1 MLLSPDPTIGAPDI
15 STDALF
21 WALRLETVQGDPY
34 FPKRPADPDALTAP
48 EKTVLLHLADHADN
62 VGECYPSVGFLSK
75 KTGIAESSVRKYL
88 RSLESRGLISTTE
101 RTATNGRRSSSLYH
115 LALPDL
121 QGPVRLVDMDIEPT
135 HREPVG
141 TPPLPTEARGGT
153 HRETVGDPPGG
164 GGSSITYQVNLSGEP
179 ISGNTGEKIGDLLEW
194 WESVLEELKRVAPR
208 PMFDSWLRELRA
220 QRIKGNVIEIW
231 PPNAYVGEMVSN
243 RCTAIIE
250 KAIAKI
256 GPKGIGWTIYDVSS

>member
-21 WALRLETVQGDPY
+21 WALRLPTVQGDAY
-34 FPKRPADPDALTAP
+34 FPKRTPDPSALTP
-48 EKTVLLHLADHADN
+48 QEKTVLLHLADHADTL
-62 VGECYPSVGFLSK
+62 GECFPSVGFLSR
-75 KTGIAESSVRKYL
+75 KTGLAESSVRKYL
-88 RSLESRGLISTTE
+88 RRLQDRELIHGTEQTTTAGRTTST
-101 RTATNGRRSSSLYH
+101 LYR

-121 QGPVRLVDMDIEPT
+121 EGPVRLLSMDVDRT
-135 HREPVG
+135 HRE
-141 TPPLPTEARGGT
+141 TAPPPTEARGGT

-179 ISGNTGEKIGDLLEW
+179 ISGSAGEKIGDLLEW

-208 PMFDSWLRELRA
+208 PMFDSWLRELTA
-220 QRIKGNVIEIW
+220 QRIKGNVIEIS